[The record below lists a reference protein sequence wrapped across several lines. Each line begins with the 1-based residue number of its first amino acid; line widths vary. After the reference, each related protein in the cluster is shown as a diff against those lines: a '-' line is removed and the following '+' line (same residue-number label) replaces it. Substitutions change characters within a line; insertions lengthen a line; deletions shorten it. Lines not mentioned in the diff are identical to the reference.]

1 LKTFRQ
7 ALQAETFSITAEL
20 SLRRETPVKEL
31 LRQAERMSPW
41 VDGFQVAESPHTW
54 VQMSPVAAAA
64 LLLAHGFDA
73 VPQLTCR
80 DRNRIAL
87 LSDLLGLRASGVT
100 SVILNKGSR
109 LPRNSRLRGQPVFD
123 LSCRELI
130 ALARSLND
138 EDGVA
143 ADCGLL
149 IGTAATA
156 FAPKPDW
163 TPELLLARAGGGAH
177 FLQTQPCFNLE
188 VLRRFMQRLV
198 AEKITWQFAAV
209 VTLAPLPSAES
220 AAWLAN
226 SIRGALIPPALIE
239 RLRRSRDP
247 ETEGVD
253 ICAELL
259 REIAGMPGVSGVNLL
274 TLGNPEAV
282 NAAIAAAGLRN
293 GGSTGTT

>member
-1 LKTFRQ
+1 LR
-7 ALQAETFSITAEL
+7 TFSRAFQTGAFTITAEL
-20 SLRRETPVKEL
+20 SLRRQAPPHEV
-31 LRQAERMSPW
+31 LRQAERMSPM

-64 LLLAHGFDA
+64 LLLGHGFDP

-87 LSDLLGLRASGVT
+87 LSDLLGLRACGVT

-109 LPRNSRLRGQPVFD
+109 LPRKSRLRGEPVFD
-123 LSCRELI
+123 VSCRELI
-130 ALARSLND
+130 AMARSLNE

-143 ADCGLL
+143 AERELL
-149 IGTAATA
+149 IGTVATA
-156 FAPKPDW
+156 FAPGPDW
-163 TPELLLARAGGGAH
+163 SPEVLLARTGSGAR
-177 FLQTQPCFNLE
+177 FLQTQPCFNPG

-198 AEKITWQFAAV
+198 MEKITWKFAVV

-226 SIRGALIPPALIE
+226 TIRGALIPPALIE
-239 RLRRSRDP
+239 RLRKSRDP

-259 REIAGMPGVSGVNLL
+259 REMVGIPGVSGVNLL
-274 TLGNPEAV
+274 ALGNPEAV
-282 NAAIAAAGLRN
+282 NAAIDAAGLRA
-293 GGSTGTT
+293 GASTETK